1 MTEQAKGRIV
11 GVHTVGVPVT
21 DQDRAVE
28 FYVGKLGF
36 EKLMDAPVE
45 QLGGRWIVVAPQGS
59 ATTIALV
66 PAGDRLPAGVE
77 TGIRLATDDA
87 TALHADLAD
96 RGVEV
101 GELLNWP
108 GVPPMF
114 TVRDQDGNGFSIT
127 EVGAGPEGDPR

>member
-1 MTEQAKGRIV
+1 MAGRTKGRIL
-11 GVHTVGVPVT
+11 GVYTVGVPVT

-28 FYVGKLGF
+28 FYVGTLGF

-45 QLGGRWIVVAPQGS
+45 QFGGRWIVVAPPGS
-59 ATTIALV
+59 ATTVALV
-66 PAGDRLPAGVE
+66 PAGEGLPAGVQ

-87 TALHADLAD
+87 AALHADLAA

-101 GELLNWP
+101 DELLTWP

-114 TVRDQDGNGFSIT
+114 AVRDQDGNGFSIT
-127 EVGAGPEGDPR
+127 EVDAGQEGGPR